1 MINIGIIDH
10 FTQAVMNL
18 VFYTSRTV
26 IHPFLFVIFRYK
38 YDQLVIVY
46 AFIR

>member
-1 MINIGIIDH
+1 MINMGMKLLTI

-26 IHPFLFVIFRYK
+26 IHPF
-38 YDQLVIVY
+38 
-46 AFIR
+46 